1 MACDAETV
9 GNWHTIYMRLSRWA
23 HNGVLERVF
32 QQLQQQQLINLEVL
46 GLDSTTVKV
55 HPDGCGPLK
64 KRGPQSVGRSRGGL
78 TTKIHMIAADARTA
92 VGYTVSPGQDHDAPH
107 GRNLLKTVTKKTKMV
122 GEQLQLALGDCCFIH
137 LVGPVG
143 PRVLCLV
150 VLLWVVCR
158 VLNVLIVSF

>member
-1 MACDAETV
+1 MRCRNGSRT
-9 GNWHTIYMRLSRWA
+9 WHTIYMRLSRWA

-64 KRGPQSVGRSRGGL
+64 KRGPQAVGRSRGGL

-92 VGYTVSPGQDHDAPH
+92 VGYTVSPGQDHDHLPRTEPPQSSNQKDED
-107 GRNLLKTVTKKTKMV
+107 GRRTTTT
-122 GEQLQLALGDCCFIH
+122 
-137 LVGPVG
+137 GPG
-143 PRVLCLV
+143 SRPRV
-150 VLLWVVCR
+150 
-158 VLNVLIVSF
+158 